1 MGQRS
6 QIYVKYGNKLVVA
19 NYYQWNY
26 GERMISRAR
35 HGIEYIK
42 DNLIKYKEWLFNNS
56 YEMKRLGRIF
66 DANFD
71 MKDVQIG
78 QDIVQE
84 WKEQFFDEEFNEAVF
99 RQQDNNNGK
108 LFVDILKDG
117 TIKYCF
123 LDSMC
128 NTEHIMSAVQYMQW
142 DNEDWEH
149 SEYIEDEQKKLCKC
163 NLKAIEEI
171 AVLMTKSEVED
182 FINCNYEL

>member
-71 MKDVQIG
+71 MKDVQIS

-84 WKEQFFDEEFNEAVF
+84 WKIGRASCRERV
-99 RQQDNNNGK
+99 
-108 LFVDILKDG
+108 
-117 TIKYCF
+117 
-123 LDSMC
+123 
-128 NTEHIMSAVQYMQW
+128 
-142 DNEDWEH
+142 
-149 SEYIEDEQKKLCKC
+149 
-163 NLKAIEEI
+163 
-171 AVLMTKSEVED
+171 
-182 FINCNYEL
+182 